1 MKATLTLDNKEY
13 KVDINKLI
21 ELGLIQ
27 NTNDSE
33 DLDSKIE
40 WFEAGDVFRAEFTSV
55 IIMET
60 SHDASFYGKEKRY
73 QIAGLNGLKVYS
85 DFPEPVG
92 FGTILSFLNDGDYKF
107 VKNINE
113 DVDKLINS

>member
-1 MKATLTLDNKEY
+1 MKATLTLANKEY

-27 NTNDSE
+27 NTSDSE

-60 SHDASFYGKEKRY
+60 SHDYGEEKRY